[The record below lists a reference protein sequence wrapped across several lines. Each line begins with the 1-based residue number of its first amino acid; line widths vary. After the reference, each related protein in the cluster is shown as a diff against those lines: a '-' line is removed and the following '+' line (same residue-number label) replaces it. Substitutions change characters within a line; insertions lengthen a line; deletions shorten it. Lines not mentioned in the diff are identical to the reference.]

1 MATKPEDINP
11 FAKYIE
17 QPKAEPAPEV
27 NPFAQYV
34 PYTVG
39 TGLGDASKMIAAGAI
54 GPTLAIPQ
62 GIESAARNI
71 PRQALEQ
78 QGIDVPEKVGPM
90 TFAEELVK
98 KGPAQLFTNIG
109 RAFIK
114 DATGESFEKQQER
127 QKDNE
132 IALDRLISKVPRIPL
147 TESLAKYGE
156 EKSKALTES
165 VSEVGKARIAESQ
178 VAGSIIEAIKNRS
191 VENLSFGKD
200 PSVMGYALQ
209 GSQVLGSLVPI
220 IGTALLTKSS
230 KAVGTVGFGM
240 GAGEAVQD
248 AQEYVNKLSDAEL
261 VKASPYFKTMLE
273 KGVPPQEARKVVT
286 DKAAEYAAQLQGSV
300 SAFGDV
306 ITGKLMTGQFDKL
319 MTGPVK
325 NRLGR
330 IAIGGTGGLLE
341 EGTQEFLEGIAKD
354 IGINKTVIKE
364 IGEDS
369 FANFVMGAIGG
380 AGPGAYRGA
389 VAKTVEEQNAPKPP
403 KEDIDAQMRAALTGT
418 GVPPVPPVAA
428 DLIRRPVVPPAP
440 PAAPAAEVEL
450 APAMPVP
457 ASVVAPVAA
466 MVSTVGLDPETAQRV
481 EGLKTELKIID
492 GRRTDP
498 TRTPS
503 DDELEFLAESEAE
516 IAKEITSLVS
526 PKAPEVAPPIAQ
538 IDEELIGNLQEFGE
552 PITSRMDAESRI
564 SNGEQIYAFPEQD
577 EQPLLIR
584 NIDELSAYPPDRLL
598 ALPSV
603 APVAEEVVTE
613 PEVTPAV
620 EEAAAPV
627 APKGVT
633 PDAKQEPKT
642 YNFGSGNIDARVSQA
657 YSEEQYKNTYGED
670 GGILSFSFEG
680 PGVDSSTGF
689 KSVAGITYQG
699 KMTPERLE
707 EMMAGIAANNSK
719 PEKTQAEI
727 NKERQAAQREAKKA
741 EKPSKEDASEKKML
755 DAIESVKK
763 VKGSANDFIAK
774 HGKAMFDRARKE
786 GYIDNEANDQRLFST
801 NKLEELYS
809 KYNEPEEYAAM
820 LKRREE
826 AAKKTVVETPEKEK
840 PTIEV
845 TANTIFTEDAATKAR
860 NRLRSKL
867 GQLNSGI
874 DPEFLIDGITLSGY
888 HIEKGARTF
897 AAYAKA
903 MIADLGDK
911 VKPYLKQ
918 WYNAVRD
925 DPSAESLVDSMDDYD
940 TVRNAN
946 LPDTTDGMMDLMDPE
961 DKFDIAKLLA
971 STMSGPNPNEYKS
984 ILEARAFISKLTGK
998 KIEAGT
1004 AEAKEADEA
1013 IETAIV
1019 LAARDII
1026 DLNRKNGNDFRT
1038 YDDLV
1043 GLYERQ
1049 PNLSVRTSTSVKEQ
1063 AYSTPVPLAYV
1074 ASRLA
1079 GITEKTS
1086 VYEPTAGNGMLLI
1099 AANPKNVI
1107 ANELNATR
1115 YEMLERVMDGA
1126 TINNQNAV
1134 ELDITRDFDA
1144 IIANP
1149 PFGIVKNRSGETIS
1163 YNVDGLKT
1171 NEIDHAIAFKALNN
1185 MKEDGRAVLIVGG
1198 VLGDSA
1204 DKRVDGY
1211 RSKSKREFYYNL
1223 YDKYNVVDHFTV
1235 AGDLY
1240 KKQGAAYP
1248 VDVIVIDGKGKSSRK
1263 LPAADLPKVISSYEQ
1278 LKEKLNEPSLVSKG
1292 NVSPTRVDSGAA
1304 TEGRG
1309 EQQGLDRGTVGQ
1321 GNRPSD
1327 AGERPAGVSAEG
1339 VSSAGTAPSG
1349 RGEPAGNVPSEGQ
1362 PRSENKP
1369 KLPAG
1374 EQPVSSEPKRIEPR
1388 GAASTEGNKPST
1400 VGGTSQ
1406 VSSKRVEPGLTDRRG
1421 QEQETANQVGYN
1433 PHSQAGAVGTLAPSA
1448 MAAAID
1454 ESLTY
1459 LEDQVGDIDNYVAS
1473 KLDFEVE
1480 DLKAKFSA
1488 EQVDALAL
1496 AINNAEQGKGF
1507 IIGDQTGVGKGRVVA
1522 GMIKYALLQGQ
1533 IPVFM
1538 TQKPNLY
1545 SDMIRD
1551 LDDIG
1556 MTDVL
1561 NLDSDTPNILI
1572 TQADEKIPFALAR
1585 KDKDGQPYEK
1595 KHVLKNPVPQTKH
1608 NDFMKQLVRDNDL
1621 GKFKVIFSV
1630 YDSMNTKDK
1639 KLTERA
1645 KMVEHFADNNYLIL
1659 DESHAAGGSGGD
1671 PEAVSRAGFIRKL
1684 VNNSKGSFFSSATY
1698 AKRPDVMD
1706 LYSTTDMKLAVDN
1719 ISELAEAIK
1728 RGGVPMQQA
1737 VANMLTKSGQYI
1749 RRERTFAGVTYETKE
1764 SKVDKPTAENMAT
1777 AMRSIL
1783 NFSDKKKGAVKDLKK
1798 ELDEIGAMGAERDIK
1813 TDIEQANFGSVMHS
1827 LIDQMLLSLKTA
1839 QSVDFAIERLKA
1851 GEKVVMT
1858 VANTMGSF
1866 MQDYADDNGLVKG
1879 EQIDLS
1885 FSDLFHKYLD
1895 KQRWIT
1901 IKHPGGRKEK
1911 RRLTDA
1917 ELGPDLVNLYNSVED
1932 FIENAGFGAAPVS
1945 PIDYMHNALRKAG
1958 YKTDEITGRNLVID
1972 YSGGVPILRGRD
1984 SDIAQRVN
1992 AVDGFNNGD
2001 TNVIILNQAGSTGLS
2016 LHASSKFKNQ
2026 QKRHMLIVQPEKNI
2040 DTHMQ
2045 MLGRVHRTGQV
2056 DTPTYSQMMAD
2067 IPAEMRPAAVLLKK
2081 MASLNANTT
2090 ASRKSSV
2097 TAEGVVDFM
2106 NDYGGQVVQ
2115 EYLKDNPEVYEATG
2129 KKIKLIDDST
2139 EGTVEDITKFTGYIP
2154 ILPIAEQ
2161 EEVYKDIT
2169 ERYNELLER
2178 ENSMG
2183 TNKLEARAMDLGA
2196 VTVSSEQIT
2205 DQKEGNSLFAAP
2217 AIMEKVDV
2225 KRTVKPY
2232 SSQEVREMSE
2242 KNLDGKTAASYAGD
2256 QIQEL
2261 ATRSRD
2267 IQDKKIQKAIEDG
2280 VDAVRLDTIKNQIGM
2295 QTSKIRT
2302 ILQTYRIG
2310 NQISVID
2317 PNGGFVYGVIVNI
2330 ATPKASANATA
2341 PSNWKM
2347 QIALAN
2353 GDAKSLPISF
2363 SQIDS
2368 TYKLK
2373 EESYDVNWFNP
2384 ETQNVE
2390 YVKVIQIFDK
2400 GSTERREKRWMITGN
2415 LLAGFAKFPGQI
2427 VNYTKTDAEGN
2438 ALPDGQGILLPRQ
2451 FDFEKAK
2458 EEAPVKIKRAED
2470 VVRFLKEVDYSS
2482 VGTQDKV
2489 LRIVNRNGLFS
2500 FVVPKS
2506 KRIGGTFF
2514 LDDGLMKALGTQF
2527 TQRGS
2532 DMIANTWDEGKAL
2545 AAIDYVINQR
2555 QNPIIALNP
2564 LKKAREMFQPK
2575 VALENF
2581 EPAKEFQM
2589 SDLDQ
2594 KAKSYTLP
2602 AGTRLFHGAHL
2613 TKAEEIKLAKKALS
2627 ARQKE
2632 KSGGG
2637 MLYEGNLIWFG
2648 DKALAK
2654 SHSESAVDVMKAAYD
2669 EEETG
2674 IKRQAGEV
2682 FSTVTDRPY
2691 KLINRNYVL
2700 SEAEAKKLTKALGL
2714 PDYKP
2719 MEAGDAAWQ
2728 AAYRGHTNGENV
2740 PKYDVVR
2747 SGRMSSPWPIIL
2759 DTLGYDGYFDETG
2772 IAFAAKNAVQLGD
2785 EQTPMRI
2792 ENYVGNVT
2800 PTQVEGRREE
2810 VRQENI
2816 QRLKSLTR
2824 EIDKNV
2830 KLVEAGK
2837 VNVQV
2842 QRDLVYLREA
2852 KKSMQKVITRTK
2864 PSRVGAQ
2871 WVRTK
2876 ASGDNAAGNLDTDAY
2891 KVIENLANKYPNLL
2905 DGLQLSVPES
2915 KRPGVT
2921 GNFNPIEK
2929 IVTVYKGS
2937 SKQAG
2942 TMRHEIAHSME
2953 QMMTPDAQMSVVESW
2968 ADALSKAIEKNT
2980 DKPSQDY
2987 FHAVLNFIEK
2997 PSIANQ
3003 KKAQD
3008 LMPDY
3013 SFYQYINPS
3022 EYWAVNAEPLMK
3034 AQLGSGWAKFVKA
3047 MQKLWESI
3055 KSVLGF
3061 DNRYAVHK
3069 EFARIMSGDQ
3079 QRITDKMLV
3088 EYVTDNADSLK
3099 FLNNVEDFDKQFA
3112 EDGFNKTPI
3121 KPSSTVKDTLLGG
3134 IKQGK
3139 QAYQNTVDAPAMA
3152 YKAMSGKLLRGIT
3165 YVRNKNVWFG
3175 AGLEVAERFTQK
3187 AQGLAGKLRD
3197 GEGRAMASIAITNAL
3212 HAGHVASEVIM
3223 RGALAFNGKTQM
3235 FQAIRRP
3242 FSMANIMMEK
3252 HNLMDRVGAQR
3263 AADMIQMFFEAKR
3276 SASIMKE
3283 YKELEKE
3290 VARLDAERLAPGLS
3304 DEKLNDIL
3312 NDLLDAKQSLRQVGI
3327 AKKKVR
3333 MTEQQIQFYGDL
3345 EKANPELRKML
3356 DNWTKVNE
3364 NMIDMMLFGKIISK
3378 KRAERLKGIKDY
3390 VPWYRVQD
3398 DMEDVHDQT
3407 SMGGVR
3413 SNTNIAKEKK
3423 FKDTEVDMDI
3433 DDIVDNM
3440 LHNVMVITR
3449 NSMRNYAA
3457 NRVTDAYATRIKGR
3471 IAVYPKE
3478 GATKDGAVRLNILRN
3493 GRRVI
3498 VEIKD
3503 PLVAESVTGM
3513 EEIAMPAMEM
3523 LGMVANGLRRGI
3535 TLWPEFQV
3543 RQLFMDAP
3551 TAALVSGVKN
3561 PTKLWGETFAAFAR
3575 AAVSN
3580 DPVVDMLKSYGIG
3593 GYQSYNRTP
3602 EQEYKQQIGLIEK
3615 NKFDWLM
3622 SKLDKIG
3629 DASDYGQRVAI
3640 YNRVL
3645 AETGDE
3651 MMALTQAN
3659 NVIDFLKRGSGR
3671 TAQFLTRTVAFMN
3684 AYAQQIDV
3692 LAMTLMGSGYTG
3704 KDRARA
3710 LAQLGK
3716 TAALFSFYVMM
3727 YSWAVGGHDDYEEL
3741 DDQTKLR
3748 NIVIPK
3754 ALMQNIGINETL
3766 LIPMHTSASFFFKS
3780 IPEMVYNKVTK
3791 EGTVN
3796 EIDNTRLRHAL
3807 AEAALDSLLGPNPVP
3822 TGVKPLAEIGLNRSF
3837 FTGRALTPK
3846 TLEGIDAAEQYNAS
3860 TSELGK
3866 IISAITGLPFQ
3877 AAEAITGFKVGDK
3890 RVINPIEADHLV
3902 RSLFGSTGAAV
3913 QWGTNLFSGDRPTPR
3928 EKDNPFYGSFLAA
3941 DVGRAP
3947 EDLFYSF
3954 KDKVDSRYKTYQS
3967 LLKDAKFEQ
3976 ADKYF
3981 DRYENEISAHKYIA
3995 AMDSDLAKINR
4006 EIRGLGRAN
4015 RDMTPDQRRAE
4026 ITEMQ
4031 RLKNQILDDVIAM
4044 RKEAG
4049 L

>member
-1 MATKPEDINP
+1 
-11 FAKYIE
+11 
-17 QPKAEPAPEV
+17 
-27 NPFAQYV
+27 
-34 PYTVG
+34 
-39 TGLGDASKMIAAGAI
+39 
-54 GPTLAIPQ
+54 
-62 GIESAARNI
+62 
-71 PRQALEQ
+71 LEQ
-78 QGIDVPEKVGPM
+78 QGIDVPEKVSPM

-98 KGPAQLFTNIG
+98 KGPAQLFTNTA

-114 DATGESFEKQQER
+114 NATGESFEKQQER

-132 IALDRLISKVPRIPL
+132 IALDRVISKIPRIPGVEAASEWGQKKADAIR
-147 TESLAKYGE
+147 ESRSDVA
-156 EKSKALTES
+156 
-165 VSEVGKARIAESQ
+165 KARIADSQ
-178 VAGSIIEAIKNRS
+178 ATGDLLKAAK
-191 VENLSFGKD
+191 NLSLEEISLGKD
-200 PSVMGYALQ
+200 PSVMGYLLQ
-209 GSQVLGSLVPI
+209 GSEVLGSMMPTI
-220 IGTALLTKSS
+220 ATALITKKSPS
-230 KAVGTVGFGM
+230 LQTKATAAVGAGM

-248 AQEYVNKLSDAEL
+248 TRQMVEKMSDLELAQS
-261 VKASPYFKTMLE
+261 SPYFAEMLK
-273 KGVPPQEARKVVT
+273 KGVPVEEARKVVT

-300 SAFGDV
+300 SAFGSV
-306 ITGKLMTGQFDKL
+306 LTGKLMTGQFDKL

-330 IAIGGTGGLLE
+330 IAIGGTAGAAE
-341 EGTQEFLEGIAKD
+341 EGTQEFLEGIAKN
-354 IGINKTVIKE
+354 IGVNKAIITE
-364 IGEDS
+364 IGADS
-369 FANFVMGAIGG
+369 FANFLLGALGG

-389 VAKTVEEQNAPKPP
+389 VAKTVEEANAPKV
-403 KEDIDAQMRAALTGT
+403 DIDAQMRASLTGNVLPVT
-418 GVPPVPPVAA
+418 NVPPAAPVAGVPPN
-428 DLIRRPVVPPAP
+428 VPPAP

-450 APAMPVP
+450 TPAMPVP

-466 MVSTVGLDPETAQRV
+466 MVSTVGLDPETAKRV
-481 EGLKTELKIID
+481 DALKAELKFID
-492 GRRTDP
+492 FKRTDP
-498 TRTPS
+498 NNIPR
-503 DDELEFLAESEAE
+503 DYELEFFNEREAE
-516 IAKEITSLVS
+516 LTKEITELVS
-526 PKAPEVAPPIAQ
+526 PKAPA
-538 IDEELIGNLQEFGE
+538 E
-552 PITSRMDAESRI
+552 PIETTVEPLDVELKTRAEMRLDQLATEAEQTGQMDIRELNKLARDLEVEPSKDPMKTM
-564 SNGEQIYAFPEQD
+564 G
-577 EQPLLIR
+577 LILDKLNPR
-584 NIDELSAYPPDRLL
+584 EEPV
-598 ALPSV
+598 SV

-613 PEVTPAV
+613 PEVAPAV
-620 EEAAAPV
+620 AEEATTV
-627 APKGVT
+627 APEETPVILEAVT
-633 PDAKQEPKT
+633 PSKEQTPKT
-642 YNFGSGNIDARVSQA
+642 YNFGSGNVDVKVSQA
-657 YSEEQYKNTYGED
+657 YSEEKYKNTYGED
-670 GGILSFSFEG
+670 GGILSFSLEG
-680 PGVDSSTGF
+680 PGVDSDTGF

-707 EMMAGIAANNSK
+707 GMMANIAAQNAK

-727 NKERQAAQREAKKA
+727 NKERQAAQREAAKA

-755 DAIESVKK
+755 DAIEDIKK
-763 VKGSANDFIAK
+763 NKGTANDFIAK
-774 HGKAMFDRARKE
+774 HGKAMFKRANDE
-786 GYIDNEANDQRLFST
+786 GYIENEANDQRLFST
-801 NKLEELYS
+801 VKLDELWS
-809 KYNEPEEYAAM
+809 KYNQPEKYAEM
-820 LKRREE
+820 IKNRQ
-826 AAKKTVVETPEKEK
+826 KTAVEMPEKEAK
-840 PTIEV
+840 PAIEV
-845 TANTIFTEDAATKAR
+845 SANKIFTEDAATKAR

-946 LPDTTDGMMDLMDPE
+946 LPDTTDGMMDLMDPD
-961 DKFDIAKLLA
+961 DKFDIAKLMSA
-971 STMSGPNPNEYKS
+971 TMTGPNPNEYKT

-1004 AEAKEADEA
+1004 AEAKEADET
-1013 IETAIV
+1013 IETAVV

-1043 GLYERQ
+1043 ALYERQ

-1063 AYSTPVPLAYV
+1063 AYSTPAPLAYV

-1134 ELDITRDFDA
+1134 ELDISKDFDA

-1149 PFGIVKNRSGETIS
+1149 PFGVVKNRAGETIS
-1163 YNVDGLKT
+1163 YDVDGLTT

-1198 VLGDSA
+1198 VIGSTEDS
-1204 DKRVDGY
+1204 RRDGY
-1211 RSKSKREFYYNL
+1211 RSKSKRAFYQNL
-1223 YDKYNVVDHFTV
+1223 YSKYNVVDHFTV
-1235 AGDLY
+1235 AGDMY

-1248 VDVIVIDGKGKSSRK
+1248 VDIIVIDGKGQSQRK

-1278 LKEKLNEPSLVSKG
+1278 LKEKLNEPSRMESRPATV
-1292 NVSPTRVDSGAA
+1292 TRPDSG
-1304 TEGRG
+1304 EGA
-1309 EQQGLDRGTVGQ
+1309 
-1321 GNRPSD
+1321 NRPSERELLD
-1327 AGERPAGVSAEG
+1327 TGTVIPSATAGEEGRKPAGSTTERLPATETGGRATSEPSRTDTGRKEPSAKDVLSNQQSEKKPISSTSEGIGSRGAGGARTGESGGLG
-1339 VSSAGTAPSG
+1339 VSS
-1349 RGEPAGNVPSEGQ
+1349 
-1362 PRSENKP
+1362 
-1369 KLPAG
+1369 
-1374 EQPVSSEPKRIEPR
+1374 
-1388 GAASTEGNKPST
+1388 ST
-1400 VGGTSQ
+1400 VNE
-1406 VSSKRVEPGLTDRRG
+1406 RVRPVVKEEETQYQITYAPKSRLPSVETLMPKGMADAIRR
-1421 QEQETANQVGYN
+1421 
-1433 PHSQAGAVGTLAPSA
+1433 
-1448 MAAAID
+1448 
-1454 ESLTY
+1454 SLDK
-1459 LEDQVGDIDNYVAS
+1459 LEEKVGDIDAYVANS
-1473 KLDFEVE
+1473 LQM
-1480 DLKAKFSA
+1480 DLATLGNYFSA
-1488 EQVDALAL
+1488 EQADALAL
-1496 AINNAEQGKGF
+1496 SIDNAERGKGF
-1507 IIGDQTGVGKGRVVA
+1507 IIGDQTGIGKGRVVA
-1522 GMIKYALLQGQ
+1522 GMIKYAIVNGK
-1533 IPVFM
+1533 IPIFV
-1538 TQKPNLY
+1538 TEKTNLY
-1545 SDMIRD
+1545 ADMIRD
-1551 LDDIG
+1551 LNEIGMSDFLDLETNKQRVLITNSSSKDKVPYTFIKDENGVKVEKDYILQSPKKGKNMGKLLDTMVQDGDIG
-1556 MTDVL
+1556 
-1561 NLDSDTPNILI
+1561 N
-1572 TQADEKIPFALAR
+1572 
-1585 KDKDGQPYEK
+1585 Y
-1595 KHVLKNPVPQTKH
+1595 
-1608 NDFMKQLVRDNDL
+1608 
-1621 GKFKVIFSV
+1621 KVIFTT
-1630 YDSMNTKDK
+1630 YDQMKTVK
-1639 KLTERA
+1639 KGATTPRREFLR
-1645 KMVEHFADNNYLIL
+1645 HFANKNYIIL
-1659 DESHAAGGSGGD
+1659 DESHNAGGTGTPD
-1671 PEAVSRAGFIRKL
+1671 PKKENVAKFARGLIGS
-1684 VNNSKGSFFSSATY
+1684 SYGSFFSSATY
-1698 AKRPDVMD
+1698 AKRANVMD
-1706 LYSTTDMKLAVDN
+1706 LYASTDMSLAVDN
-1719 ISELAEAIK
+1719 IEDLAVAIQQ
-1728 RGGVPMQQA
+1728 GGVPMQQV
-1737 VANMLTKSGQYI
+1737 VATMLAEAGQYI
-1749 RRERTFAGVTYETKE
+1749 RREKSFEGITYETKE
-1764 SKVDKPTAENMAT
+1764 VSIDKDVAENMAT
-1777 AMRSIL
+1777 TLRSVL
-1783 NFSDKKKGAVKDLKK
+1783 SFSSAK
-1798 ELDEIGAMGAERDIK
+1798 EDIVDDMQTDEDENGGIFFGGDRIPSDVEGD
-1813 TDIEQANFGSVMHS
+1813 NFGATMHN
-1827 LIDQMLLSLKTA
+1827 LIGQMLLSLKA
-1839 QSVDFAIERLKA
+1839 EQAANYAIERLKK
-1851 GEKVVMT
+1851 GEKVVLT
-1858 VANTMGSF
+1858 VSNTMGSF
-1866 MQDYADDNGLVKG
+1866 LNEFAADMGLSKG
-1879 EQIDLS
+1879 DPVDLS
-1885 FSDLFHKYLD
+1885 FKDLFLKYLN
-1895 KQRWIT
+1895 KQRIVK
-1901 IKHPGGRKEK
+1901 IKNEFGEPPEFIDGVKEVY
-1911 RRLTDA
+1911 LTD
-1917 ELGPDLVNLYNSVED
+1917 EMLGPKLLKLFED
-1932 FIENAGFGAAPVS
+1932 IKEQIENANYGSSPVS
-1945 PIDYMHNALRKAG
+1945 PIDYMQAIIKKAG
-1958 YKTDEITGRNLVID
+1958 YKTAEITGRNLVID
-1972 YSGGVPILRGRD
+1972 YSTPALILDTRD
-1984 SDIAQRVN
+1984 SGIMERLN
-1992 AVDGFNNGD
+1992 SIKEFNNAD
-2001 TNVIILNQAGSTGLS
+2001 LDVMTLNRAGSTGLS
-2016 LHASSKFKNQ
+2016 LHSSERFKNQ
-2026 QKRHMLIVQPEKNI
+2026 NKRHMIVVQADADI
-2040 DTHMQ
+2040 AVHMQ
-2045 MLGRVHRTGQV
+2045 MLGRVNRTGQV
-2056 DTPTYSQMMAD
+2056 NKPAYTQLGGD
-2067 IPAEMRPAAVLLKK
+2067 IPAENRPMAVLAKK

-2090 ASRKSSV
+2090 AGQKSAV
-2097 TAEGVVDFM
+2097 TAENVVDFV
-2106 NDYGGQVVQ
+2106 NEYGGQIAQ
-2115 EYLKDNPEVYEATG
+2115 EFLSDNPWFNETIGNRIAVKEDATKG
-2129 KKIKLIDDST
+2129 SD
-2139 EGTVEDITKFTGYIP
+2139 EDIRKLTGYIP
-2154 ILPIAEQ
+2154 VFPIKQQ
-2161 EEVYKDIT
+2161 EEIYQDLI
-2169 ERYNELLER
+2169 ERYNSLIDSV
-2178 ENSMG
+2178 NSMG
-2183 TNKLEARAMDLGA
+2183 VNKLEAKAMDLDS
-2196 VTVSSEQIT
+2196 VEVSRKQIT
-2205 DQKEGNSLFAAP
+2205 EDKEEDSPFARP
-2217 AIMEKVDV
+2217 AFMEKLDV
-2225 KRTVKPY
+2225 KRTVKPLT
-2232 SSQEVREMSE
+2232 SQEVGEMV
-2242 KNLDGKTAASYAGD
+2242 KNNLDGMDSVNINRNFKF
-2256 QIQEL
+2256 EL
-2261 ATRSRD
+2261 R
-2267 IQDKKIQKAIEDG
+2267 KKIDEYKATKKAEMLEKSADPVAINKFEKQIELTQSH
-2280 VDAVRLDTIKNQIGM
+2280 VE
-2295 QTSKIRT
+2295 T
-2302 ILQTYRIG
+2302 ILDNYKIG
-2310 NQISVID
+2310 DSISITN
-2317 PNGGFVYGVIVNI
+2317 PEGGITYGVITNISTKGKSVNP
-2330 ATPKASANATA
+2330 AAASV
-2341 PSNWKM
+2341 WKM

-2353 GDAKSLPISF
+2353 GDSKSLNLSF
-2363 SQIDS
+2363 SQIGS
-2368 TYKLK
+2368 ASGFSLSQ
-2373 EESYDVNWFNP
+2373 E
-2384 ETQNVE
+2384 NVVDYINLQTGQAQRMRISE
-2390 YVKVIQIFDK
+2390 IFDA
-2400 GSTERREKRWMITGN
+2400 GSGERREKRWMVTGN
-2415 LLAGFAKFPGQI
+2415 LLAGFADYPGQI
-2427 VNYTKTDAEGN
+2427 VFYRKN
-2438 ALPDGQGILLPRQ
+2438 DGSVAQGILMPRT
-2451 FDFEKAK
+2451 FDFEKS
-2458 EEAPVKIKRAED
+2458 ENEAPVKIKKPED
-2470 VVRFLKEVDYSS
+2470 VLRFLKEIQPSA
-2482 VGTQDKV
+2482 VGTKDKI
-2489 LRIVNRNGLFS
+2489 LRITGRNGLFS
-2500 FVVPKS
+2500 FVVPRS
-2506 KRIGGTFF
+2506 KRIGGTYSA
-2514 LDDGLMKALGTQF
+2514 DEGLIKALGTQF
-2527 TQRGS
+2527 TSRGT
-2532 DMIANTWDEGKAL
+2532 DMIANTYSEEKAL
-2545 AAIDYVINQR
+2545 AAFDYLINVR
-2555 QNPIIALNP
+2555 NSPIIALTGA
-2564 LKKAREMFQPK
+2564 KEAKAMFPPK
-2575 VALENF
+2575 IALE
-2581 EPAKEFQM
+2581 EFVGNI
-2589 SDLDQ
+2589 
-2594 KAKSYTLP
+2594 T
-2602 AGTRLFHGAHL
+2602 
-2613 TKAEEIKLAKKALS
+2613 TK
-2627 ARQKE
+2627 Q
-2632 KSGGG
+2632 
-2637 MLYEGNLIWFG
+2637 
-2648 DKALAK
+2648 
-2654 SHSESAVDVMKAAYD
+2654 V
-2669 EEETG
+2669 
-2674 IKRQAGEV
+2674 Q
-2682 FSTVTDRPY
+2682 
-2691 KLINRNYVL
+2691 
-2700 SEAEAKKLTKALGL
+2700 
-2714 PDYKP
+2714 
-2719 MEAGDAAWQ
+2719 
-2728 AAYRGHTNGENV
+2728 
-2740 PKYDVVR
+2740 
-2747 SGRMSSPWPIIL
+2747 SGREDIR
-2759 DTLGYDGYFDETG
+2759 
-2772 IAFAAKNAVQLGD
+2772 K
-2785 EQTPMRI
+2785 
-2792 ENYVGNVT
+2792 
-2800 PTQVEGRREE
+2800 
-2810 VRQENI
+2810 ENI
-2816 QRLKSLTR
+2816 QRLKNLTR
-2824 EIDKNV
+2824 EINKNV
-2830 KLVEAGK
+2830 KLVEVGK
-2837 VNVQV
+2837 VNLQV

-2852 KKSMQKVITRTK
+2852 KKSMQKVLEKTK

-2876 ASGDNAAGNLDTDAY
+2876 ASGDNAAGNLSDDAY
-2891 KVIENLANKYPNLL
+2891 KVVETLANKYPNLL
-2905 DGLQLSVPES
+2905 DGLQLSITQS
-2915 KRPGVT
+2915 DRPGVT
-2921 GNFNPIEK
+2921 GNFDPVDRLVE
-2929 IVTVYKGS
+2929 VFKGGS
-2937 SKQAG
+2937 NQAR

-2953 QMMTPDAQMSVVESW
+2953 QMMTPDAQMAVVESW
-2968 ADALSKAIEKNT
+2968 AEALSKAIEKNT
-2980 DKPSQDY
+2980 DKASQDY
-2987 FHAVLNFIEK
+2987 FHAVLEFIEN
-2997 PSIANQ
+2997 PSRATQ

-3034 AQLGSGWAKFVKA
+3034 AQLGSGWAKFIKA

-3069 EFARIMSGDQ
+3069 EFDRIMSGDQ
-3079 QRITDKMLV
+3079 QRMTYKMLV
-3088 EYVTDNADSLK
+3088 EYVSDNAESLK

-3212 HAGHVASEVIM
+3212 HAGHIASEVIM

-3242 FSMANIMMEK
+3242 FSMANVMLEK

-3263 AADMIQMFFEAKR
+3263 AVDMIQMFFEAKR
-3276 SASIMKE
+3276 SASIMEE

-3290 VARLDAERLAPGLS
+3290 VARLDAARLAPGLS

-3398 DMEDVHDQT
+3398 DMEDVHDLT

-3457 NRVTDAYATRIKGR
+3457 NRVADAYATRIKGK
-3471 IAVYPKE
+3471 IAVFPKE
-3478 GATKDGAVRLNILRN
+3478 GSTKDGAVRLNILRN

-3503 PLVAESVTGM
+3503 PLIAEAVTGM
-3513 EEIAMPAMEM
+3513 EDIAMPAMEM

-3575 AAVSN
+3575 AAVST

-3602 EQEYKQQIGLIEK
+3602 EQEYKQQIGLLEK

-3629 DASDYGQRVAI
+3629 DASDYAQRVAI

-3645 AETGDE
+3645 KETGDE

-3704 KDRARA
+3704 KDRKRA

-3716 TAALFSFYVMM
+3716 TAAVFSFYVML

-3766 LIPMHTSASFFFKS
+3766 LLPMHTSASFFFKS
-3780 IPEMVYNKVTK
+3780 IPEMVYNKVVK

-3822 TGVKPLAEIGLNRSF
+3822 TGVKPVIEIGLNRSF

-3877 AAEAITGFKVGDK
+3877 AAEAITGAKVGDK

-3913 QWGTNLFSGDRPTPR
+3913 QWGTNLFSGDRPTAR

-3954 KDKVDSRYKTYQS
+3954 KDQVDSRYKTYQS

-3981 DRYENEISAHKYIA
+3981 DRYEQEITAHGYIA

-4006 EIRGLGRAN
+4006 EIRNLGRAS
-4015 RDMTPDQRRAE
+4015 RDMTPDERRAE
-4026 ITEMQ
+4026 IIEMQ